1 MMGNTMMKKII
12 AISLSFL
19 SVCGANAD
27 MQSIDDDALSA
38 VTGQAGVYLTGEI
51 AINEEGGPLTDSY
64 FGACSDPAKVCGA
77 RLSFQTEQNG
87 GWFVLDNIKGS
98 VSFEGLTFQVRNIS
112 SGFGGDGALFNRDV
126 MEIGLPE
133 SIRMNDFQYT
143 LATGSSERPSDANYK
158 QVDFMTVEMSGDLTL
173 QGNLLVFPTP

>member
-1 MMGNTMMKKII
+1 MRLFGFVFILLIPLFSFADLEKIE
-12 AISLSFL
+12 
-19 SVCGANAD
+19 D
-27 MQSIDDDALSA
+27 KELSA
-38 VTGQAGVYLTGEI
+38 VTGQAGVYLTGEVS
-51 AINEEGGPLTDSY
+51 INEEGGPLDNSY
-64 FGACSDPAKVCGA
+64 FGSCADNTKICGA
-77 RLSFQTEQNG
+77 RLAFQTQQDG

-98 VSFEGLTFQVRNIS
+98 ISFEGLTFQVRNIS

-143 LATGSSERPSDANYK
+143 LATGSSSRPTDGAYK

>member
-1 MMGNTMMKKII
+1 MSKRIVFI
-12 AISLSFL
+12 LVLSIF
-19 SVCGANAD
+19 AFKAQAD
-27 MQSIDDDALSA
+27 MQSIDDEALSS
-38 VTGQAGVYLTGEI
+38 VTGQAGVYLSGEI
-51 AINEEGGPLTDSY
+51 AINEEGGPLENSY
-64 FGACSDPAKVCGA
+64 FGACDDPSKVCGA
-77 RLSFQTEQNG
+77 RLSFQTQQDG

-98 VSFEGLTFQVRNIS
+98 ISFEGLTFQVRNIS

-143 LATGSSERPSDANYK
+143 LATGSSERPTDASYQ